1 MARTKMAPSARAALS
16 TSEPGGDDAP
26 PPSAPS
32 RIHDEPVIEL
42 ADGATAR
49 RVGEALVLADR
60 EGRVLV
66 RYENGSAEIAA
77 PDGDLTLAAP
87 RGRVLLRSGLDVEVD
102 AARDVRTQAGRA
114 LAFSACGAGEQ
125 PGAPRLQLGPEGA
138 TLKARDVRVE
148 AQNSHLVTGRATV
161 LAHQLGTTAHEWA
174 LHVERYELTA
184 TRLVEK
190 TRDSFRDVTDL
201 AQTRVGRMRTFVS
214 GLFSVSAKR
223 ASVTAKEETKID
235 GKKVLLG

>member
-1 MARTKMAPSARAALS
+1 
-16 TSEPGGDDAP
+16 
-26 PPSAPS
+26 
-32 RIHDEPVIEL
+32 
-42 ADGATAR
+42 
-49 RVGEALVLADR
+49 
-60 EGRVLV
+60 V

-87 RGRVLLRSGLDVEVD
+87 RGRVVLRSGLDVELD

-114 LAFSACGAGEQ
+114 LHLGAGDQ
-125 PGAPRLQLGPEGA
+125 RGAPRLALGPEGA

-223 ASVTAKEETKID
+223 ASLTAKEETKID

>member
-1 MARTKMAPSARAALS
+1 MARTKIARGAARALS
-16 TSEPGGDDAP
+16 AGEGEGAP
-26 PPSAPS
+26 PPSAPA
-32 RIHDEPVIEL
+32 RLHDEPVITL
-42 ADGATAR
+42 PDGATAR
-49 RVGEALVLADR
+49 REGDGLVLADR
-60 EGRVLV
+60 AGRVLV

-87 RGRVLLRSGLDVEVD
+87 RGRVVLRSGLDVEVE
-102 AARDVRTQAGRA
+102 AARDIHSQAGRA
-114 LAFSACGAGEQ
+114 LTLAAGES
-125 PGAPRLQLGPEGA
+125 PGSPRLALGTEGA

-184 TRLVEK
+184 TRLVET
-190 TRDSFRDVTDL
+190 TRDAFREASEL
-201 AQTRVGRMRTFVS
+201 AQTRAGRMRTFVA

-223 ASVTAKEETKID
+223 ASLTAKEETKID